1 MTAPTPP
8 EPIRCLGC
16 KVPGQSLCR
25 SCVGVL
31 RMRCR
36 AAAWLCGQLEL
47 EVTRQTQHG
56 SPNREGGKSNE
67 TPLIFDDKA
76 SEAAWIMRST
86 IEAWAPDPGLGDT
99 KRRAIWLADNLFR
112 YMVSGEIVQVYRE
125 ITEVCIV
132 GMRVIDRP
140 IRIYLGDCPHCSGVQ
155 IFGDPEEHLI
165 ACKAC
170 GRVMRTV
177 ELRADTRIRAREM
190 WLTAA
195 EAQRVLGEV
204 YGVMITR
211 KRINLWAH
219 RGRIK
224 AVEGRY
230 LVADIL
236 DCAGAGM
243 SHVSSGGETGHPLG

>member
-8 EPIRCLGC
+8 DEIRCIGC
-16 KVPGQSLCR
+16 KVAGQSVCR
-25 SCVGVL
+25 ACIGVL

-36 AAAWLCGQLEL
+36 AAAWLLGQLEL

-99 KRRAIWLADNLFR
+99 KRRAIWLADNLTSF
-112 YMVSGEIVQVYRE
+112 MVSGEIVQVYRE
-125 ITEVCIV
+125 ITEACIV

-140 IRIYLGDCPHCSGVQ
+140 IRIYLGDCPECRLQ
-155 IFGDPEEHLI
+155 LFGDPELEVTF
-165 ACKAC
+165 CRC
-170 GRVMRTV
+170 GAGMRTV
-177 ELRADTRIRAREM
+177 ELRADTRVRAREM

-236 DCAGAGM
+236 DLAM
-243 SHVSSGGETGHPLG
+243 SHVSSGGETAGPLG

>member
-8 EPIRCLGC
+8 DEIRCVGC
-16 KVPGQSLCR
+16 SVLGQSVCMP
-25 SCVGVL
+25 CVGTL
-31 RMRCR
+31 RTRCR
-36 AAAWLCGQLEL
+36 AAAWLIGQLEL
-47 EVTRQTQHG
+47 EVTRQAQHG
-56 SPNREGGKSNE
+56 DPNREGGKSNE
-67 TPLIFDDKA
+67 TPLIFDDRA

-99 KRRAIWLADNLFR
+99 KRRALWLADNLYR
-112 YMVSGEIVQVYRE
+112 YITSGDIAQVYRE
-125 ITEVCIV
+125 ITEACRV
-132 GMRVIDRP
+132 GMQVIDKP
-140 IRIYLGDCPHCSGVQ
+140 IRLYLGDCPDCGRQ
-155 IFGDPEEHLI
+155 NFGDPEEKHT
-165 ACKAC
+165 ACRAC
-170 GRVMRTV
+170 GRVMLTV

-211 KRINLWAH
+211 KRITMWAQ

-236 DCAGAGM
+236 DLAL
-243 SHVSSGGETGHPLG
+243 SHVSNGGVAAPRLG